1 MQSCRNPVNAM
12 QAAPELN
19 LRRMLEEHN
28 HKRSLEELA
37 TKPGLL
43 RLEVRGV
50 QGELVV
56 EVLEAVAEHQ
66 GLQELDMAFNYPY
79 SCSLDMVLPKLLV
92 RAVTKLV
99 RLDLSGT
106 ALTAAQATAL
116 CTAMAQGSKLTCLNM
131 AENDLAEVPAEVLA
145 AAVGT
150 LVEVNLGNTSLNHQQ
165 AAAVWAAMARASGVT
180 KVVMSDNNMSQVPV
194 EVLVQVATRVQV
206 LGLSGYGNTRLTGQ
220 QVAALF
226 AALSEKNNL
235 IDLDLGFSLAAVP
248 GDVLVKVVTKVAK
261 VQLNKTAL
269 VAEQVLQL
277 CEALA
282 TQDCLLVDLDLT
294 RNDLYMVEPRLL
306 ARAVNR
312 LEVAYL
318 FDTDLNKHQV
328 AAILQLSVCTD
339 HGQSKLKELCLGE
352 EDCEAKGF
360 VDPSLIAAARRQIL
374 KMEINDFEY
383 AGSTMEE
390 LVNEGYY

>member
-1 MQSCRNPVNAM
+1 
-12 QAAPELN
+12 
-19 LRRMLEEHN
+19 
-28 HKRSLEELA
+28 
-37 TKPGLL
+37 
-43 RLEVRGV
+43 
-50 QGELVV
+50 
-56 EVLEAVAEHQ
+56 
-66 GLQELDMAFNYPY
+66 
-79 SCSLDMVLPKLLV
+79 
-92 RAVTKLV
+92 
-99 RLDLSGT
+99 
-106 ALTAAQATAL
+106 
-116 CTAMAQGSKLTCLNM
+116 MAQGSRLTCLNM

-145 AAVGT
+145 SAVGT
-150 LVEVNLGNTSLNHQQ
+150 LVEVNLGNTSINHQQ
-165 AAAVWAAMARASGVT
+165 AAAVWATMARGNSVT

-194 EVLVQVATRVQV
+194 EVLVQVVTRVKV
-206 LGLSGYGNTRLTGQ
+206 LGLSGYEDARLTVQ
-220 QVAALF
+220 QVTALF

-261 VQLNKTAL
+261 VRLNKTAL

-339 HGQSKLKELCLGE
+339 QCPDNSKSKLKELCLGE
-352 EDCEAKGF
+352 EDSEAKGF
-360 VDPSLIAAARRQIL
+360 VDPSLIAAARKQIP